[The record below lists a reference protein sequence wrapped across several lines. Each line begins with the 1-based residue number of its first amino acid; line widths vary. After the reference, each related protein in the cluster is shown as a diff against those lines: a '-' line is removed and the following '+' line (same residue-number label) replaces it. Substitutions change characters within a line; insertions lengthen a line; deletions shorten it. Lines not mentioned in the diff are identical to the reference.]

1 MKSLLGCAVFL
12 FGLSKTL
19 YNKHIVSH
27 KSEDIIDE
35 FDIRGDEQTRVH
47 FFIHGKGKVT
57 VRDYDLSEVTD
68 ESGVWGVDGDD
79 EYMERIVTIEDVRC
93 LLYNVFQAFLWGV
106 QEGKIP
112 DETPYE
118 NTQNRFVLPADV

>member
-1 MKSLLGCAVFL
+1 M
-12 FGLSKTL
+12 
-19 YNKHIVSH
+19 VS
-27 KSEDIIDE
+27 SAG
-35 FDIRGDEQTRVH
+35 F
-47 FFIHGKGKVT
+47 
-57 VRDYDLSEVTD
+57 
-68 ESGVWGVDGDD
+68 D
-79 EYMERIVTIEDVRC
+79 EYMERIVTTEDVRC